1 MKSKLFIG
9 RLNEGI
15 TEGSDGVVLKNRF
28 FFNYLQAK
36 IPLDFIDLDIL
47 KKKNPGYILSSGFK
61 LLKQTLRGEGVIMGS
76 GGSAPSCK
84 LIRLVRCATLG
95 RPIWILGLGGN
106 MHEYIVS
113 SNSNLST
120 MSRTKAI
127 LAEGKKMVEVLHTAG
142 LKQAYYIPNFKNIE
156 YIPEK
161 LERNDDVVRF
171 VFFARVHRDKGCN
184 EIFEA
189 TRILNEKGLKDKFE
203 VHFYGYEDIDY
214 QKEFEKNLSQSE
226 DNVSYEG
233 ARDTT
238 IHETY
243 QELASYDA
251 MLFPTY
257 WGDEG
262 FPATVVDAFIAGL
275 PVIATDWKCNGELIK
290 DGKNGFLIPIKS
302 ATALAERMEW
312 FIEHKHRIPEMA
324 EQMQKEAM
332 NYDIK
337 KLLSDDFLK
346 EIGLL
351 HQ

>member
-9 RLNEGI
+9 RLNEGL
-15 TEGSDGVVLKNRF
+15 TPGSDGVVLKNRF
-28 FFNYLQAK
+28 FCNYLQTK
-36 IPLDFIDLDIL
+36 MSVDFIDLDIL
-47 KKKNPGYILSSGFK
+47 KKKHLGYILSSGGK
-61 LLKQTLRGEGVIMGS
+61 LLKQILLGGGVIMGS

-95 RPIWILGLGGN
+95 RPVWILGLGGN

-113 SNSNLST
+113 NSSSLDI
-120 MSRTKAI
+120 MGRTKAI
-127 LAEGKKMVEVLHTAG
+127 LAEGKKMVEVLRNAG
-142 LKQAYYIPNFKNIE
+142 LKQTYYIPNFKNIE

-161 LERNDDVVRF
+161 VERNDNVVRF
-171 VFFARVHRDKGCN
+171 VFFARVHRNKGCN

-189 TRILNEKGLKDKFE
+189 ARILNDKGLKDKFE
-203 VHFYGYEDIDY
+203 VHFYGYKDADY
-214 QKEFEKNLSQSE
+214 QKDFERNLSQSE
-226 DNVSYEG
+226 NNVSYEG

-238 IHETY
+238 LHETY
-243 QELASYDA
+243 RELASYDA

-262 FPATVVDAFIAGL
+262 FPATIVDAFIAGL
-275 PVIATDWKCNGELIK
+275 PVIATEWKCNGELIEG
-290 DGKNGFLIPIKS
+290 GKNGFLIPIKS
-302 ATALAERMEW
+302 PTALAERMEW
-312 FIEHKHRIPEMA
+312 FIEHKDCIPKMA
-324 EQMQKEAM
+324 EQMQNEAM

-351 HQ
+351 PQ